1 MQTAGEAHDN
11 LWAVR
16 DGALMSLLRA
26 QAGAGPH
33 AELARQMVLA
43 LLFAQ
48 LLAGSGHDG
57 PPHASQRAP
66 RQQAPRRNRLVH
78 RGSLSGRRARG

>member
-1 MQTAGEAHDN
+1 M
-11 LWAVR
+11 R
-16 DGALMSLLRA
+16 DGPLISLLRA

-33 AELARQMVLA
+33 AELARQVVLA

-66 RQQAPRRNRLVH
+66 REQAPRRNRLVH
-78 RGSLSGRRARG
+78 RGSLSGRRPRG